1 MVLKIGVF
9 YPIFRN
15 MKSIGVQNPPT
26 SLRKRMGF
34 LGPGL
39 IMSAS
44 IVGSGELIAT
54 TFLGA
59 KAGFVTFWVILLSCL
74 VKVAVQLEFG
84 KNAILSGRPLM
95 EEFNR
100 FGGPGIGKANWAV
113 WSVFVLTLFKIL
125 QLGGMLGGA
134 SIILNLVF
142 PQVPIVVWV
151 ILASLSL
158 SLFVYNNKYFLIE
171 KTATILVFGFTL
183 FTLVSLVAL
192 FFTPFA
198 FGWEEVLSGL
208 EFKLPREAIWVAI
221 GAFGITGVASD
232 EIIAYTY
239 WCQEK
244 GYAKYVGTNDGSAA
258 WRNRADGWLRV
269 MYLDSF
275 LAMGV
280 YTIVTAAFYL
290 LGAAVLHGQEIIP
303 DGNDLILALAGIYTE
318 TLGPGAKL
326 GYLAGGFFALY
337 SSVFATLAYWSRL
350 LPDVFSQIGWI
361 KRSEDQ
367 AKWVARLAWA
377 LPAVWAVTFL
387 FVKLPGIM
395 IISGGVVGSVLLWVV
410 VWAAIKF
417 RTKNRSLRLIAGFWT
432 EVIFWVSVAAI
443 LAVSLYGLSKL
454 W

>member
-1 MVLKIGVF
+1 M
-9 YPIFRN
+9 N
-15 MKSIGVQNPPT
+15 SIGVQEPPV
-26 SLRKRMGF
+26 SLKKRLGF

-39 IMSAS
+39 ILSAS

-54 TFLGA
+54 TVLGA

-100 FGGPGIGKANWAV
+100 FGGPGLGKANWAV
-113 WSVFVLTLFKIL
+113 WAVFILTLFKIL

-134 SIILNLVF
+134 SIILSLVF
-142 PQVPIVVWV
+142 PQIPVPVWV
-151 ILASLSL
+151 VLSGLSL
-158 SLFVYNNKYFLIE
+158 SLFVYKNKYFLIE
-171 KTATILVFGFTL
+171 KTATVLVFGFTI

-198 FGWEEVLSGL
+198 FSWEEVRSGL

-244 GYAKYVGTNDGSAA
+244 GYSKYVGPNDGSEA

-275 LAMGV
+275 LAMVV

-290 LGAAVLHGQEIIP
+290 LGAAVLHGQDSIP
-303 DGNDLILALAGIYTE
+303 DGNDLIVALAGIYTE
-318 TLGPGAKL
+318 TLGNGAKL

-350 LPDVFSQIGWI
+350 LPDVFVQFGWI
-361 KRSEDQ
+361 KASKDRG
-367 AKWVARLAWA
+367 KWVAILAWA
-377 LPAVWAVTFL
+377 LPAIWALTFL
-387 FVKLPGIM
+387 FVKLPGVM

-417 RTKNRSLRLIAGFWT
+417 RAKNRSLKLLTGPWT
-432 EVIFWVSVAAI
+432 EAFFWVSVAAI
-443 LAVSLYGLSKL
+443 LAVSVYGLSKL

>member
-1 MVLKIGVF
+1 
-9 YPIFRN
+9 
-15 MKSIGVQNPPT
+15 MKSFGVKDPPV
-26 SLRKRMGF
+26 SLSRRLGF

-39 IMSAS
+39 ILSAS

-54 TFLGA
+54 TVLGA

-100 FGGPGIGKANWAV
+100 FGGPGLGKANWAV
-113 WSVFVLTLFKIL
+113 WAVFILTMFKIL

-134 SIILNLVF
+134 SIILGLIF
-142 PQVPIVVWV
+142 PQVPISVWV
-151 ILASLSL
+151 VLSGLSL
-158 SLFVYNNKYFLIE
+158 SLFVYKNHYFLIE

-192 FFTPFA
+192 FFTPFS
-198 FGWEEVLSGL
+198 FGWEEVRSGL
-208 EFKLPREAIWVAI
+208 EFKLPKEAIWVAI

-232 EIIAYTY
+232 EIIAYTC

-244 GYAKYVGTNDGSAA
+244 GYSKYVGPNDGSEA
-258 WRNRADGWLRV
+258 WRNRANGWLGV

-275 LAMGV
+275 LAMVV

-290 LGAAVLHGQEIIP
+290 LGAAVLHGQDSIP
-303 DGNDLILALAGIYTE
+303 DGNDLIVALAGIYTE
-318 TLGPGAKL
+318 TLGNGAKL

-350 LPDVFSQIGWI
+350 LPDVFVQFGWI
-361 KRSEDQ
+361 MASKDRG
-367 AKWVARLAWA
+367 KWVAILAWA
-377 LPAVWAVTFL
+377 LPAIWALTFL
-387 FVKLPGIM
+387 FVKLPGVM

-417 RTKNRSLRLIAGFWT
+417 RAKNRSLKLMAGAWAEGF
-432 EVIFWVSVAAI
+432 FWVSVISI
-443 LAVSLYGLSKL
+443 LAVSLYGLSRF

>member
-1 MVLKIGVF
+1 
-9 YPIFRN
+9 
-15 MKSIGVQNPPT
+15 MKSFGVQDPPG
-26 SLRKRMGF
+26 SLSRRLGF

-39 IMSAS
+39 ILSAS

-54 TFLGA
+54 TVLGA

-100 FGGPGIGKANWAV
+100 FGGPGLGKANWSVWAV
-113 WSVFVLTLFKIL
+113 FILTMFKIL

-134 SIILNLVF
+134 SIILGLIF
-142 PQVPIVVWV
+142 PQVPISVWV
-151 ILASLSL
+151 VLSGLSL
-158 SLFVYNNKYFLIE
+158 SLFVFKNHYFLIE

-192 FFTPFA
+192 FFTPFS
-198 FGWEEVLSGL
+198 FGWEEVRSGL
-208 EFKLPREAIWVAI
+208 EFKLPKEAIWVAI

-244 GYAKYVGTNDGSAA
+244 GYSKYVGPNDGSEA
-258 WRNRADGWLRV
+258 WRNRANGWLGV

-275 LAMGV
+275 LAMVV

-290 LGAAVLHGQEIIP
+290 LGAAVLHGQDSIP
-303 DGNDLILALAGIYTE
+303 DGNDLIVALAGIYTE
-318 TLGPGAKL
+318 TLGNGAKL

-350 LPDVFSQIGWI
+350 LPDVFAQFGWI
-361 KRSEDQ
+361 KASKDRG
-367 AKWVARLAWA
+367 KWVAILAWA
-377 LPAVWAVTFL
+377 LPAIWALTFL
-387 FVKLPGIM
+387 FVKLPGVM

-417 RTKNRSLRLIAGFWT
+417 RANNRSLKLMAGAWAEGF
-432 EVIFWVSVAAI
+432 FWVSVISI
-443 LAVSLYGLSKL
+443 LAVSLYGLSRF